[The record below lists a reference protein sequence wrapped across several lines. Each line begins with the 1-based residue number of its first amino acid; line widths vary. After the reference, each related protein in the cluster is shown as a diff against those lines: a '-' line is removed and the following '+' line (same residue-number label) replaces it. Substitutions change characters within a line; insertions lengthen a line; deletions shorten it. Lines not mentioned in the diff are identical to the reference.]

1 MRRLLAATG
10 FLATSAFVLLAT
22 TIIAAAAPPD
32 ELVAAARKEG
42 RLAVIALPRD
52 WCNYGRI
59 IDGFKARYG
68 LAVDELQPEASS
80 ETELDTVRASRG
92 NDDPMVP
99 DVIDVGLSFAEAA
112 KSEGLLQPYKVS
124 TWDSIPEAAK
134 DTDGYWYGDYYGL
147 LVFEVNADR
156 VARLPVD
163 WPDLASPEFR
173 NAIGIAGA
181 PGSNQTIQTVL
192 AAGLSATN
200 GRIDEAARRG
210 LEFFAELNRRGN
222 LAPMIGNAETLA
234 DGRTPVLIRWDHL
247 ALGDRDALAGKTRI
261 TVVRPRTGIVAGVYA
276 QAISAYA
283 RRPNAARLW
292 MEHLY
297 SDEVQLIMLDGRCH
311 PIRLGAL
318 LRERK
323 VPANLLQ
330 DLPSSEND
338 RKSGRAEPVF
348 PTIEEQQR
356 ARDIILKGWD
366 GIVGVTIE
374 CQPPGEPDPG
384 PISRQRAPTQPTV
397 AFQQCARPSPAVQ

>member
-1 MRRLLAATG
+1 MRRLLTATG
-10 FLATSAFVLLAT
+10 FLATSALMLLAS
-22 TIIAAAAPPD
+22 TIIAAAAPAD
-32 ELVAAARKEG
+32 ELVAAAQKEG

-80 ETELDTVRASRG
+80 ETELEAIRASRG
-92 NDDPMVP
+92 NDDPMAP

-112 KSEGLLQPYKVS
+112 RSEGLLQPYKVT

-134 DTDGYWYGDYYGL
+134 DPDGYWYGDYYGL

-156 VARLPVD
+156 VDRLPVD

-173 NAIGIAGA
+173 NSIGIAGA

-192 AAGLSATN
+192 AAGLTATN
-200 GRIDEAARRG
+200 GRMDDAAQRG
-210 LEFFAELNRRGN
+210 LEFLAELNRRGN
-222 LAPMIGNAETLA
+222 LVSIIGNTNTLSE
-234 DGRTPVLIRWDHL
+234 GRTPVVIRWDHL
-247 ALGDRDALAGKTRI
+247 ALGDRDALAGRTRI
-261 TVVRPRTGIVAGVYA
+261 AVVRPRTGIVAGIYA

-297 SDEVQLIMLDGRCH
+297 SDEVQLILLSGRCH

-318 LRERK
+318 LRDGK
-323 VPANLLQ
+323 VPVNLLQ
-330 DLPSSEND
+330 DLPSPERD
-338 RKSGRAEPVF
+338 GTGGGAEPVF
-348 PTIEEQQR
+348 PTVEEQRR

-374 CQPPGEPDPG
+374 CKPPEAPDPG
-384 PISRQRAPTQPTV
+384 PVSQQRAPIQ
-397 AFQQCARPSPAVQ
+397 AADASQQCLPPSQAVQ